1 MNHST
6 HKKWQTFVW
15 KRPKDV
21 YGEGNFS
28 LFDKIDSNDI
38 KQGYCGDCYFLSSV
52 SSIAE
57 FPDRIRA
64 IFLTEELNDAG
75 CYAVELHINGE
86 KHTVVVDDR
95 FPYCTQKE
103 TWAFSRPSESSEIWV
118 LILEKAWAKVYGSY

>member
-1 MNHST
+1 MPIDYQSIIDHSSEPWEDDTFQAEQNVILDKTMNHST

-57 FPDRIRA
+57 FPDRIR
-64 IFLTEELNDAG
+64 
-75 CYAVELHINGE
+75 
-86 KHTVVVDDR
+86 
-95 FPYCTQKE
+95 
-103 TWAFSRPSESSEIWV
+103 
-118 LILEKAWAKVYGSY
+118 